1 MAGGRELAGRR
12 AQQQVESLLGPGRK
26 MAVGLRQVLE
36 AGLAAD
42 DRDRGVGQAG
52 EIAWQVA
59 HIDAAA
65 VFVVGEVADIVQA
78 VLDVPVVADQGRQLL
93 GSDPVGGQRGEC
105 VGHCGAGGPGL
116 EDMPLAFDADRLLAS
131 VEAGIA
137 IPCGVAEVL
146 DPVAAAVDAVMPL
159 VEGFARGGVGE
170 VHALQVGQY
179 GGLVVLDGGDHVVRA
194 ALVEQVLRR
203 GVLGVQRVDGGG
215 AAAVIRTP
223 TAKARARPTLPGLL
237 FSSTTNPT
245 PSIESPPRVW
255 SLTCRRE

>member
-36 AGLAAD
+36 VGLAAD

-93 GSDPVGGQRGEC
+93 GSGPVGGQRGEC

-116 EDMPLAFDADRLLAS
+116 EDMPLAFDAA
-131 VEAGIA
+131 
-137 IPCGVAEVL
+137 
-146 DPVAAAVDAVMPL
+146 MPL

-170 VHALQVGQY
+170 VHALQVGQH

-194 ALVEQVLRR
+194 AGDGDGVCQIAHRRDLVGLAGNLELSQHQAAAML
-203 GVLGVQRVDGGG
+203 DGRDQH

-255 SLTCRRE
+255 RLTCRRE

>member
-12 AQQQVESLLGPGRK
+12 AQQQVESLLGPVRK

-36 AGLAAD
+36 VGLAAD

-59 HIDAAA
+59 HI
-65 VFVVGEVADIVQA
+65 VQA

-93 GSDPVGGQRGEC
+93 GSGPVGGQQGEC

-116 EDMPLAFDADRLLAS
+116 EDMPLAFDAA
-131 VEAGIA
+131 
-137 IPCGVAEVL
+137 
-146 DPVAAAVDAVMPL
+146 MPL
-159 VEGFARGGVGE
+159 VEGFTRGGVGE
-170 VHALQVGQY
+170 VHALQVGQH

-194 ALVEQVLRR
+194 AGDGDGVCQIAHRRDLVGLAGNLELSQHQAAAML
-203 GVLGVQRVDGGG
+203 DGRDQH

-255 SLTCRRE
+255 RLTCRRE